1 MIVFTSLIHKE
12 NQLKKETE
20 QREYFLIM
28 VHQELLIISMIIF
41 LMKNLYYSVKTEQIL
56 LIEII
61 LSVSL
66 LKENTG

>member
-1 MIVFTSLIHKE
+1 MLAFTSLIHKG

-28 VHQELLIISMIIF
+28 VHLELLIISMIIF

-61 LSVSL
+61 LCVSL
-66 LKENTG
+66 LMENTG

>member
-1 MIVFTSLIHKE
+1 MIVFTFLIHKE